1 MTDADAKKKKV
12 YVPAALKLTS
22 KGKESTMD
30 FVGDS
35 TPPTEKGKTSGLQ
48 KPSVAPKSAAGAKQP
63 SAKNLGTKQDPID
76 ESDPIDVAI
85 SARKAAGATDT
96 VIMGMDAK
104 KKKLQIPRPLN
115 LKIANEKKIE
125 ISFISAAA
133 AEEEKKANAT
143 KEDTK

>member
-1 MTDADAKKKKV
+1 
-12 YVPAALKLTS
+12 
-22 KGKESTMD
+22 
-30 FVGDS
+30 
-35 TPPTEKGKTSGLQ
+35 
-48 KPSVAPKSAAGAKQP
+48 
-63 SAKNLGTKQDPID
+63 
-76 ESDPIDVAI
+76 
-85 SARKAAGATDT
+85 
-96 VIMGMDAK
+96 MDAK